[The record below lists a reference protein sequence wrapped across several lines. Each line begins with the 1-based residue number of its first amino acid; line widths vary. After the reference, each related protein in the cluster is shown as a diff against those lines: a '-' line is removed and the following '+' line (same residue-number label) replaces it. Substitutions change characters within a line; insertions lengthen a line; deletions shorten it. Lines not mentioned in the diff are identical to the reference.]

1 MSDTTEASVVI
12 AAPSATVLDIIAD
25 FEAYPDWADQVKR
38 ATVLAEDDGGWPVEV
53 EFRLDAGVIKDTYVL
68 AYEWEVLETG
78 EGKVS
83 WTLVRSDV
91 LRALT
96 GSYLLEASGEDATE
110 VTYRLSVELAI
121 PVVSMLRRKAERMI
135 IDTALKGLKKQAEA
149 R

>member
-12 AAPSATVLDIIAD
+12 AAPAATVLDIIAD
-25 FEAYPDWADQVKR
+25 FDAYPDWADQVKR
-38 ATVLAEDDGGWPVEV
+38 TTVLAEDDGGWPVEV

-68 AYEWEVLETG
+68 AYEWDVEESG
-78 EGKVS
+78 EGVVS
-83 WTLVRSDV
+83 WSLVRSDV

-96 GSYLLEASGEDATE
+96 GSYTLQSAGADTE

-135 IDTALKGLKKQAEA
+135 IDTALKGLKKHAESN
-149 R
+149 